1 MLMVHFLNAR
11 QPFSLTS
18 VIRSHGWFQLLPFAS
33 PEDASSLEYVLE
45 LSGGKV
51 VRLTFREANGGANL
65 TVSEE
70 LDAAEQEEVQAAA
83 AWMLELDF
91 DLSSFYAIAQ
101 DEPKLAHAVT
111 NARGRILR
119 CATVFEDVVKTILTT
134 NTSWGGTKRMVRGLV
149 EKYGAAL
156 ASDPEQKAF
165 PTASQLAKANVEALR
180 QECKLGYRAP
190 YVLELAQKQAA
201 GEIDLEELKANHL
214 PTAELRKQLLAL
226 KGVGDY
232 AAANL
237 LMLLERYDYIPVD
250 SWALMMVSKEWFD
263 GQPVRR
269 AEVEAAF
276 EKWGEWKGL
285 AYWLWDWSASS
296 PATDG

>member
-1 MLMVHFLNAR
+1 MQFFLKAR

-18 VIRSHGWFQLLPFAS
+18 IIRSHGWVQLLPFAT
-33 PEDASSLEYVLE
+33 PEDHSSLDYILE
-45 LSGGKV
+45 LNGGKV
-51 VRLTFREANGGANL
+51 VRLSFHETSGGANL
-65 TVSEE
+65 TVQEE
-70 LDAAEQEEVQAAA
+70 LDAAEQAEVQTAA

-91 DLSSFYAIAQ
+91 DLSSFYVIAR
-101 DEPKLAHAVT
+101 DEPKLAHAET

-119 CATVFEDVVKTILTT
+119 CAMIFEDVVKTILTT

-165 PTASQLAKANVEALR
+165 PTADRLAEANVEALR

-201 GEIDLEELKANHL
+201 GEIDLEALKTNHL
-214 PTAELRKQLLAL
+214 PTPELRKQLLAL

-250 SWALMMVSKEWFD
+250 SWALMMVSKEWYD

-285 AYWLWDWSASS
+285 AYWLWDWSAS
-296 PATDG
+296 

>member
-1 MLMVHFLNAR
+1 MDYFLNAS

-18 VIRSHGWFQLLPFAS
+18 VIRSHGWFQLLPFVS

-91 DLSSFYAIAQ
+91 DIAAFYQIAR
-101 DEPKLAHAVT
+101 DEPKLAHAET

-119 CATVFEDVVKTILTT
+119 CATVFEDMVKTILTT

-165 PTASQLAKANVEALR
+165 PTASRLAEANVEALR

-190 YVLELAQKQAA
+190 YVLELALKQAA
-201 GEIDLEELKANHL
+201 GEIDLEALKTNHL
-214 PTAELRKQLLAL
+214 PTADLRKQLLAL
-226 KGVGDY
+226 KGIGDY

-250 SWALMMVSKEWFD
+250 SWALSMVSKEWYA
-263 GQPVRR
+263 GQPIGRL
-269 AEVEAAF
+269 EVEAAF
-276 EKWGEWKGL
+276 ERWGEWKGM
-285 AYWLWDWSASS
+285 AYWLWDWSADS
-296 PATDG
+296 PTTDG

>member
-1 MLMVHFLNAR
+1 MKYFLKAR

-18 VIRSHGWFQLLPFAS
+18 VIRSHGWFQLLPFVS

-51 VRLTFREANGGANL
+51 VKLTFREAIGGVNF

-91 DLSSFYAIAQ
+91 DIAAFYQIAR
-101 DEPKLAHAVT
+101 DEPKLTHAET

-119 CATVFEDVVKTILTT
+119 CATIFEDVVKTILTT
-134 NTSWGGTKRMVRGLV
+134 NTTWGGTKRMVRGLV
-149 EKYGAAL
+149 ENYGAAL

-165 PTASQLAKANVEALR
+165 PTANRLAEANVEALR

-201 GEIDLEELKANHL
+201 GEIDLEELKTNNL

-250 SWALMMVSKEWFD
+250 SWALSMVSKEWYA
-263 GQPVRR
+263 GQPIGRL
-269 AEVEAAF
+269 EVEAAF
-276 EKWGEWKGL
+276 ERWGDWKGM
-285 AYWLWDWSASS
+285 AYWLWDWSVE
-296 PATDG
+296 

>member
-1 MLMVHFLNAR
+1 MDYFLTAR
-11 QPFSLTS
+11 LPFSLTS
-18 VIRSHGWFQLLPFAS
+18 VIRSHGWFQLLPFAV
-33 PEDASSLEYVLE
+33 PEDASSLEYILE
-45 LSGGKV
+45 LSSGKV
-51 VRLTFREANGGANL
+51 VRLTFREADGGANL
-65 TVSEE
+65 TISEE
-70 LDAAEQEEVQAAA
+70 MEAVDLEEVQAAA

-101 DEPKLAHAVT
+101 DEPKLAHAET

-119 CATVFEDVVKTILTT
+119 CATIFEDVVKTILTT

-190 YVLELAQKQAA
+190 YVLELAQKQTL
-201 GEIDLEELKANHL
+201 GEIDLEALKTNHL
-214 PTAELRKQLLAL
+214 PTPELRKQLLAL
-226 KGVGDY
+226 KGIGDY

-237 LMLLERYDYIPVD
+237 LMILGRYDYIPID
-250 SWALMMVSKEWFD
+250 SWALSMVSKEWHA
-263 GQPVRR
+263 GEPIGR

-276 EKWGEWKGL
+276 ERWGEWRGI
-285 AYWLWDWSASS
+285 AYWLWDWSAS
-296 PATDG
+296 

>member
-1 MLMVHFLNAR
+1 MDYFLTAR

-18 VIRSHGWFQLLPFAS
+18 VIRSHGWYQLLPFAT
-33 PEDASSLEYVLE
+33 PEDANSLEYVLE
-45 LSGGKV
+45 LSSGKV
-51 VRLTFREANGGANL
+51 VRLTFREADSGANL
-65 TVSEE
+65 IISEE
-70 LDAAEQEEVQAAA
+70 LDAVDLAEVQAAA
-83 AWMLELDF
+83 TWMLELDF
-91 DLSSFYAIAQ
+91 DLSSFYKIAQ
-101 DEPKLAHAVT
+101 DEPKLAHAET

-119 CATVFEDVVKTILTT
+119 CATIFEDVVKTILTT

-165 PTASQLAKANVEALR
+165 PTANQLAEANGEALR

-190 YVLELAQKQAA
+190 YVLELAQKQAT
-201 GEIDLEELKANHL
+201 GEIDLEQLKTNSL

-250 SWALMMVSKEWFD
+250 SWALSMVSKEWFD
-263 GQPVRR
+263 GKPVGR
-269 AEVEAAF
+269 AEVEATF

-285 AYWLWDWSASS
+285 AYWLWDWSAS
-296 PATDG
+296 

>member
-1 MLMVHFLNAR
+1 MELHLPAKP
-11 QPFSLTS
+11 PFSFTHL
-18 VIRSHGWFQLLPFAS
+18 IRSHGWVQLHPFETDDDHS
-33 PEDASSLEYVLE
+33 ELRYITQLKSS
-45 LSGGKV
+45 KV
-51 VRLTFREANGGANL
+51 VSLHVQGEHDGVA
-65 TVSEE
+65 VCI
-70 LDAAEQEEVQAAA
+70 AEQVNPDELQEIEETIT
-83 AWMLELDF
+83 WMLELDF
-91 DLSSFYAIAQ
+91 DIAAFYQIAR
-101 DEPKLAHAVT
+101 DEPKLAHAET

-119 CATVFEDVVKTILTT
+119 CAMIFEDVVKTILTT

-165 PTASQLAKANVEALR
+165 PTAGRLAKANVEALR

-190 YVLELAQKQAA
+190 YVLELAQKQAS
-201 GEIDLEELKANHL
+201 GEIDLEALKTNHL
-214 PTAELRKQLLAL
+214 PTTELRKQLLAL
-226 KGVGDY
+226 KGIGDY

-237 LMLLERYDYIPVD
+237 LMILGRYDYIPVD

-285 AYWLWDWSASS
+285 AYWLWDWSAS
-296 PATDG
+296 